1 MQDDSERVTIR
12 RQPERRQGQARRHGR
27 MSALLHVRARWQTV
41 VVVDYS
47 EGGVQIEGSFGLVPG
62 DVITL
67 ELLTGHRID
76 IKVVW
81 SLGSKLGAR
90 FSERLMEGD
99 PVLAALEWS
108 VGRGSAREN
117 TPPNSAR
124 GPGTGV
130 VSIAV

>member
-27 MSALLHVRARWQTV
+27 MSALLHVRARFQTV

-62 DVITL
+62 DVMTL

-76 IKVVW
+76 IRVVW
-81 SLGSKLGAR
+81 SLGSKLGAS
-90 FSERLMEGD
+90 FSEQLVEGD

-108 VGRGSAREN
+108 VARGSAREN
-117 TPPNSAR
+117 PPPNSAR
-124 GPGTGV
+124 WPGTGV